1 MSGKKVLLT
10 YKRKRPS
17 STIRL
22 SQEPGQEDSALEG
35 LAITPSAKEVCEN
48 KFWEN
53 QGANML
59 HVHDKSPSHSCLT
72 EQDPLASS
80 PTGSS
85 WRLKEDDG
93 TNEPDAP
100 LLAVH
105 ASKSHLSHNPST
117 DASVQ
122 NFNEL
127 STAYTESQGQKNGDH
142 SESYP
147 IYGSESKS
155 DDGCSVCCTDS
166 LLLAVD
172 AEKEGHYSLNSTFQE
187 KCGFLDGK
195 VLSVRTSNPED
206 NGSLFKEKS
215 AFVSGKLHEKMKSPT
230 PLITFKRRHI
240 KKKCVGID
248 VESKLLPKKNFC
260 KELQQGI
267 NFIHGEQCLSAATCQ
282 CCPEDEGTVSKMP
295 EADLHRIRI
304 TDQIKDVDL
313 ISTHSGSFPG
323 KKIVTEGK
331 QVQNVET
338 KSSGASP
345 SVGSIADVNSDNTL
359 NVKRDFLLKSSRS
372 IVVDNS
378 TADATGSGKR
388 TEDSK
393 CRLQTGEESQKF
405 SVDGS
410 KITSKPDSG
419 RRELYSPCLNLSIAP
434 PDSRA
439 TRESINLNVDFQS
452 QPANCWS
459 RAVHGTSPSPNE
471 FNGSPSQEVST
482 SGFVNVIEETVGECQ
497 SLNQRQVHTNSC
509 SDEEL
514 HAKHNNDLTS
524 NCLMTEVS
532 PKIKCMQLLVDGET
546 KKSLRS
552 PIKSPETATFH
563 GPDAR
568 EDLQLGLD
576 TTHYMDQTLS
586 RSQFAGSYL
595 PTETRIGGCAYLNS
609 STSVPWSDREF
620 MLHAFPPV
628 FSSHWSV
635 LHRHKQMLDNIM
647 NRAKALAGKENMRD
661 QLKPYVDMWSEEEL
675 DVLWIGV
682 RRYGKNNWD
691 AMLRD
696 PRLHFSPC
704 RVARDLADRWEAEQ
718 IKLLSGHWSPQF
730 KTSSTQDQLFSNYLL
745 NPGTLRGNVMDET
758 RLSLGNIYAHRKTKR
773 RRLNCPDLFNY
784 GIQQLQGDYP
794 RRNLYADL
802 LEKNCDR
809 MSFEYMERDATARL
823 SGSFYRGIRGVEGNL
838 PHWLREVVNT
848 PPPRLTERTQSS
860 CLSSIS
866 PSDNIQIVGPYSDS
880 GEPHLGSTS
889 SIGGSCN
896 ASRPGNMQPS
906 GSAAFEGN
914 FSLQTGHEAAEFAKA
929 SEHHVGKKDDL
940 IVIDSD
946 ASSEETI
953 SDDNCVRL

>member
-17 STIRL
+17 STICL
-22 SQEPGQEDSALEG
+22 VQEPGQKDSALEG
-35 LAITPSAKEVCEN
+35 LTITPSAKGEREN
-48 KFWEN
+48 SFWEN
-53 QGANML
+53 QGPNML

-85 WRLKEDDG
+85 WRLKEDDS

-100 LLAVH
+100 VLAVH
-105 ASKSHLSHNPST
+105 ASKSPLLHNPSA

-127 STAYTESQGQKNGDH
+127 STANTKSKGQKNGDH
-142 SESYP
+142 MESCP
-147 IYGSESKS
+147 IYVMESKS

-166 LLLAVD
+166 LLLASN
-172 AEKEGHYSLNSTFQE
+172 AAKEDHYSLNSTFQE
-187 KCGFLDGK
+187 KCGILDGK
-195 VLSVRTSNPED
+195 IFSVRASNSGD
-206 NGSLFKEKS
+206 NGSLIKEKPAS
-215 AFVSGKLHEKMKSPT
+215 VSGELQEKIKSPT

-240 KKKCVGID
+240 RKKCVGID
-248 VESKLLPKKNFC
+248 MEGKLLPEKKFS
-260 KELQQGI
+260 KEIRQGI
-267 NFIHGEQCLSAATCQ
+267 NFIHDKRCLSAATCQ
-282 CCPEDEGTVSKMP
+282 CCPEDDRTESKMP
-295 EADLHRIRI
+295 EADLHRIHI
-304 TDQIKDVDL
+304 TDQIKDSDS

-338 KSSGASP
+338 KSNGALP
-345 SVGSIADVNSDNTL
+345 SVESIADVNSDNTL
-359 NVKRDFLLKSSRS
+359 NVEGDSSQS

-378 TADATGSGKR
+378 TADATGSGKQS
-388 TEDSK
+388 EDPK
-393 CRLQTGEESQKF
+393 CQLQIGEESQKH

-419 RRELYSPCLNLSIAP
+419 RRESFSPCLNLSIAP

-439 TRESINLNVDFQS
+439 TQESINLNVDFQS
-452 QPANCWS
+452 QP
-459 RAVHGTSPSPNE
+459 VK
-471 FNGSPSQEVST
+471 GS
-482 SGFVNVIEETVGECQ
+482 VNVIKETVGESP
-497 SLNQRQVHTNSC
+497 SLNQRHLHTNPYG
-509 SDEEL
+509 DEEL
-514 HAKHNNDLTS
+514 HAKRNNDLTS
-524 NCLMTEVS
+524 MGLMTGIS
-532 PKIKCMQLLVDGET
+532 PKIKCMQLLADGQTE
-546 KKSLRS
+546 KSLCS
-552 PIKSPETATFH
+552 PINSPEMATFH
-563 GPDAR
+563 VSDAR

-576 TTHYMDQTLS
+576 THYMDQTLS
-586 RSQFAGSYL
+586 RSQFASSYL
-595 PTETRIGGCAYLNS
+595 PTETRIGGCAYVNS
-609 STSVPWSDREF
+609 STSVPWSDGEF
-620 MLHAFPPV
+620 MLHAFPQV
-628 FSSHWSV
+628 FSSQRSV

-647 NRAKALAGKENMRD
+647 SRAKALAGKDNMRD
-661 QLKPYVDMWSEEEL
+661 KPKPYVDMWSEEEL

-730 KTSSTQDQLFSNYLL
+730 RTSSSQDQLFSNYPF

-758 RLSLGNIYAHRKTKR
+758 RLSLGNIYAHRKAKR
-773 RRLNCPDLFNY
+773 RRLNCPDLVNY
-784 GIQQLQGDYP
+784 GIQQLHSDYP

-823 SGSFYRGIRGVEGNL
+823 SGGFFRGVRGVEGNL

-866 PSDNIQIVGPYSDS
+866 PFDSIQIIEPYSDS
-880 GEPHLGSTS
+880 SEPHLGSTNS
-889 SIGGSCN
+889 VGGISD
-896 ASRPGNMQPS
+896 ALRPGNVQPS

-914 FSLQTGHEAAEFAKA
+914 FPLQTGHEAAEFCKA
-929 SEHHVGKKDDL
+929 SEHHVGKQDDL
-940 IVIDSD
+940 IVINSD

>member
-10 YKRKRPS
+10 YRRKRPS
-17 STIRL
+17 STICL
-22 SQEPGQEDSALEG
+22 VQEPGQNDSALEG
-35 LAITPSAKEVCEN
+35 LALTPRAKEECESN
-48 KFWEN
+48 FWEN
-53 QGANML
+53 QGTNML

-80 PTGSS
+80 PTGTS
-85 WRLKEDDG
+85 WRLKEDDS
-93 TNEPDAP
+93 TNEPDA
-100 LLAVH
+100 LVLVVH
-105 ASKSHLSHNPST
+105 ASKSPLSHNPST

-127 STAYTESQGQKNGDH
+127 SSAYTKSKGLKNGDH

-147 IYGSESKS
+147 IYPSVSKS
-155 DDGCSVCCTDS
+155 DDGCSVCCADT

-172 AEKEGHYSLNSTFQE
+172 AEKEDHYSLNSTFQE
-187 KCGFLDGK
+187 KCGLPDGK
-195 VLSVRTSNPED
+195 VLSVRTSNSED
-206 NGSLFKEKS
+206 NGSLIKENS
-215 AFVSGKLHEKMKSPT
+215 ASVSGELHEKMKSPI

-240 KKKCVGID
+240 RRKCVGTD
-248 VESKLLPKKNFC
+248 VESKLLPEKKFR
-260 KELQQGI
+260 KELQQGT
-267 NFIHGEQCLSAATCQ
+267 NFIHDIQCLSAATCQ
-282 CCPEDEGTVSKMP
+282 CRPEDERTVSKMP
-295 EADLHRIRI
+295 ADLHRIHI
-304 TDQIKDVDL
+304 TDQIEDVNS

-331 QVQNVET
+331 QVQT
-338 KSSGASP
+338 KSNGSLP
-345 SVGSIADVNSDNTL
+345 SVGSIADVHSDNTL
-359 NVKRDFLLKSSRS
+359 NVKGDFLLKSSES

-378 TADATGSGKR
+378 TADATGSGKQ
-388 TEDSK
+388 TEDPK
-393 CRLQTGEESQKF
+393 CQLQFDEESQIC

-419 RRELYSPCLNLSIAP
+419 RRELFSPCLNLCIAP

-439 TRESINLNVDFQS
+439 TRESINLNVEFQS
-452 QPANCWS
+452 QPANGWS
-459 RAVHGTSPSPNE
+459 KAVHGSSPSPNE
-471 FNGSPSQEVST
+471 FNGSPS
-482 SGFVNVIEETVGECQ
+482 GFVNVTKEAVGETP
-497 SLNQRQVHTNSC
+497 SLNQRQVHPDPYI
-509 SDEEL
+509 DEEL
-514 HAKHNNDLTS
+514 HAKCNNDLTS
-524 NCLMTEVS
+524 MGLTMEVS
-532 PKIKCMQLLVDGET
+532 PKIKCMQLLVDGQTE
-546 KKSLRS
+546 KSLRS
-552 PIKSPETATFH
+552 PIKSPEMATFH
-563 GPDAR
+563 VADAR

-576 TTHYMDQTLS
+576 THCMDQTFS

-595 PTETRIGGCAYLNS
+595 PTETRIGGCAYVNS

-620 MLHAFPPV
+620 MLHAFPQV
-628 FSSHWSV
+628 LSSQRSV

-661 QLKPYVDMWSEEEL
+661 KLKPYVDMWSEEEL

-730 KTSSTQDQLFSNYLL
+730 RTSSSQDQLFSSYLF
-745 NPGTLRGNVMDET
+745 NPGTLRGNLMDET
-758 RLSLGNIYAHRKTKR
+758 RLSLGNIYAHRKNKR
-773 RRLNCPDLFNY
+773 RRLNCPDLVNY

-802 LEKNCDR
+802 LEKNCDK
-809 MSFEYMERDATARL
+809 MSFEYMERDAMARL
-823 SGSFYRGIRGVEGNL
+823 SGGFFRGVRGVEGNL

-866 PSDNIQIVGPYSDS
+866 PSDNIQIIRCYSDS
-880 GEPHLGSTS
+880 SEPHLGSTNS
-889 SIGGSCN
+889 VGGVSD
-896 ASRPGNMQPS
+896 ASRPGNIQPS
-906 GSAAFEGN
+906 GSSAFEGN
-914 FSLQTGHEAAEFAKA
+914 FSLQMGHEAAEFCKA
-929 SEHHVGKKDDL
+929 SEHHVGKQDDL
-940 IVIDSD
+940 IVINSD